1 MLEFSPRSMLSK
13 LLGLLVLVSLLP
25 SAVIGTL
32 SFMTSRSSLE
42 KSVIEKL
49 LWGVE
54 LRSAEINRYLEGLV
68 EMPVFLARSGQ
79 AMAALEATGNSS
91 AAEVK
96 KASQGLDLETLVPA
110 DAVKFFQDFQVS
122 FSGENRSIDD
132 VFLVNAATGDIILTG
147 KKRKDNGTNLLKGP
161 WKDTGLAR
169 VFTRVNQTGKP
180 ATVDFSHYAPSDS
193 ILAFVG
199 APIMNSQGS
208 VIGMAAVSI
217 DPRRINSIMTRS
229 EDMGR
234 GTQVYLLGSD
244 LLLRSEV
251 KGDPTAAILK
261 KKMDF
266 EAARLAF
273 RHDSGTRIMP
283 DETGQMSL
291 VAYTHVGINENPA
304 IGADFE
310 WAILAD
316 AEMQVALASVNELGS
331 RIVFIGLVLALISI
345 VVAYFSARAI
355 SSPLMEGVNVL
366 ASAASEISTTVSQ
379 LASSSSQTL
388 AAVNETTTTL
398 EELRQSGQISSDKA
412 RTVSEESRKSLQV
425 AHTGKEA
432 TDEIIG
438 GMKMIKSQMESVG
451 DTVIKLS
458 EQSRSIED
466 IIDAVKDLAD
476 QSNLLAVNASIE
488 AARAGEQGKGFSVV
502 ADEIKS
508 LADQSKRATTQVR
521 TILEDI
527 RNSISSVVMAT
538 ERGGKAVDTGVNQS
552 LEAGQ
557 AIQAVTSGVQQAS
570 QALTV
575 IVASAEQ
582 QSVGI
587 DQVASAMDSI
597 DKAMRQNVQGTR
609 QLDSAAVNLK
619 DLGRKLANLVQGR
632 T

>member
-13 LLGLLVLVSLLP
+13 LLGLLVLISLVP

-32 SFMTSRSSLE
+32 SFITSRSSLE
-42 KSVIEKL
+42 KSVFEKL

-54 LRSAEINRYLEGLV
+54 LRKTEINRYFESLV
-68 EMPVFLARSGQ
+68 DMTLFLARSGP
-79 AMAALEATGNSS
+79 ALVVIETAGASAGTGDKKSAKDPDSAKTLPSEAT
-91 AAEVK
+91 
-96 KASQGLDLETLVPA
+96 
-110 DAVKFFQDFQVS
+110 KFFQDFLAN
-122 FSGENRSIDD
+122 FSGESHSIDD
-132 VFLVNAATGDIILTG
+132 VFLVNAVTGDIIFSG
-147 KKRKDNGTNLLKGP
+147 KGRKDKGSNLFRGP
-161 WKDTGLAR
+161 WKDTALAR
-169 VFTRVNQTGKP
+169 LFARVNQTGKHG
-180 ATVDFSHYAPSDS
+180 AVDFSHYPPSDS
-193 ILAFVG
+193 VLAFVG
-199 APIMNSQGS
+199 APIIGS
-208 VIGMAAVSI
+208 EGTVIGMVAISI
-217 DPRRINSIMTRS
+217 DPRRINSIMNPT
-229 EDMGR
+229 EEMGR

-244 LLLRSEV
+244 LMMRSQV
-251 KGDPTAAILK
+251 KGDPSPTILK

-266 EAARLAF
+266 EGGRLAF
-273 RHDSGTRIMP
+273 RHESGSGIMP
-283 DETGQMSL
+283 DERGQMSL
-291 VAYTHVGINENPA
+291 IAYTHVGINENPA

-316 AEMQVALASVNELGS
+316 AEVAVALGPVDELGS
-331 RIVFIGLVLALISI
+331 RIILIGLILALITI
-345 VVAYFSARAI
+345 VVAYISARAL

-366 ASAASEISTTVSQ
+366 ASAAAQISTTVSQ
-379 LASSSSQTL
+379 LATSSSQTL
-388 AAVNETTTTL
+388 AAVSETTTTL

-412 RTVSEESRKSLQV
+412 KSVSEDSRKSLQV
-425 AHTGKEA
+425 AHAGKEA

-438 GMKMIKSQMESVG
+438 GMNMIKGQMESIG

-552 LEAGQ
+552 QEAGQ
-557 AIQAVTSGVQQAS
+557 AIQAVTSGVHQAS

-597 DKAMRQNVQGTR
+597 DQAMRQNVEGTR
-609 QLDSAAVNLK
+609 QLESAAVNLK